1 MTDFQFLKKHWP
13 SGIVARTAVA
23 EFSGGL
29 LDAKTLANLD
39 SIGEGPPKGH
49 LGRKVFYPVDGLI
62 SWMERRASFDRMEPC
77 R

>member
-29 LDAKTLANLD
+29 LDPKTLANLD

-49 LGRKVFYPVDGLI
+49 LGRKVFYKVDDLV
-62 SWMERRASFDRMEPC
+62 SWMESRSKLAM
-77 R
+77 

>member
-13 SGIVARTAVA
+13 SGIVARTAVT

-39 SIGEGPPKGH
+39 SLGDGPPKGR
-49 LGRKVFYPVDGLI
+49 LGRKIFYRVDDLI
-62 SWMERRASFDRMEPC
+62 SWMEARTEEVK
-77 R
+77 

>member
-13 SGIVARTAVA
+13 SGIVARTAVT

-39 SIGEGPPKGH
+39 SLGEGPSKGR
-49 LGRKVFYPVDGLI
+49 LGRKIFYRVDDLI
-62 SWMERRASFDRMEPC
+62 SWMEARTKEVK
-77 R
+77 

>member
-39 SIGEGPPKGH
+39 SLGDGPPKGR
-49 LGRKVFYPVDGLI
+49 LGRKIFYRVDDLI
-62 SWMERRASFDRMEPC
+62 SWMEVRTEEVK
-77 R
+77 

>member
-29 LDAKTLANLD
+29 LDPKTLSNFDA
-39 SIGEGPPKGH
+39 IGEGPPKGR
-49 LGRKVFYPVDGLI
+49 LGRKVFYKVDDLI
-62 SWMERRASFDRMEPC
+62 SWMESRSNQATNGRE
-77 R
+77 